1 MACRER
7 GLLTTILLAGPE
19 SRRAEA
25 IYENFSVCR
34 AQSSRDADGGFSTR
48 RNCRL
53 YSKHLPIADPLKE
66 IIIQVLHCGGIINFV
81 YVLQSQMRVCCC
93 FGELYIRLGW
103 YRVG

>member
-53 YSKHLPIADPLKE
+53 FEAFAYCRPIERNFNPGKYYTAVELLILYTSISDE
-66 IIIQVLHCGGIINFV
+66 GVLLFWGG
-81 YVLQSQMRVCCC
+81 
-93 FGELYIRLGW
+93 LYPARL
-103 YRVG
+103 V